1 MATTTSPTP
10 LPVLPYAVGHAGPGF
25 LALVAG
31 LVPLTVLGL
40 VAYAYQFVEGEAVT
54 GLRDL
59 GTMGGATWGL
69 YIVFV
74 VYFVGVSFAGIT
86 VAAMIRLFD
95 LTHLRPVARMAE
107 LLTVVAL
114 VMAALAVIID
124 LGQPGRGIINLF
136 RYARPQSPFFGTFT
150 LVLSGYLIASYI
162 YFYLDSRRDA
172 AELARRPTRLA
183 GLFRFWA
190 AGYQESVESRERHDR
205 ATFWLSLAIIPLLVI
220 AHSTLGFVFGIQG
233 GAAGWYSALQAPAF
247 VVLAGVSGIGHIIV
261 MAAIARRFLHLE
273 AELPIRIFSWFG
285 NMLWVLIVVALYFV
299 VAEMLT
305 GGYAGH
311 HHESR
316 VHDAL
321 LTGEYAW
328 LFWSTVGLLIISLL
342 LVFGQ
347 FATRRYSIGLLVTA
361 GVLVNLA
368 AIGKRY
374 LIVVPSQTH
383 GSLLPYD
390 VGSYAPTWVEY
401 AIVVGLMAL
410 GALAIVVTFKLFPIM
425 DVRIADEGA

>member
-1 MATTTSPTP
+1 MAATTSPAT
-10 LPVLPYAVGHAGPGF
+10 LPTLPYAVGRAGAGF

-31 LVPLTVLGL
+31 LSVLVVLGL
-40 VAYAYQFVEGEAVT
+40 VAYGYQFVEGEAVT

-69 YIVFV
+69 YIVFL

-95 LTHLRPVARMAE
+95 LTHLRPIARMAE
-107 LLTVVAL
+107 LLTIVSL
-114 VMAALAVIID
+114 VMAALAVIVD
-124 LGQPGRGIINLF
+124 LGQPGRGMINLF

-150 LVLSGYLIASYI
+150 LVLSGYLVASYI

-172 AELARRPTRLA
+172 AALAQRPTRLA
-183 GLFRFWA
+183 GFFRFWA
-190 AGYQESVESRERHDR
+190 AGYKESPESLARHSR
-205 ATFWLSLAIIPLLVI
+205 TTFWLSLAIIPLLVI
-220 AHSTLGFVFGIQG
+220 AHSTLGFVFGIQS
-233 GAAGWYSALQAPAF
+233 GAAGWYSTLQAPAF

-273 AELPIRIFSWFG
+273 EELPVRIFIWLG

-299 VAEMLT
+299 VTEMLT
-305 GGYAGH
+305 GGYSGH
-311 HHESR
+311 HHELR

-328 LFWSTVGLLIISLL
+328 LFWSTIGLLIVSLL
-342 LVFGQ
+342 LAFGQ
-347 FATRRYSIGLLVTA
+347 FAMGRYSIGLLVTA
-361 GVLVNLA
+361 GALVNLA

-374 LIVVPSQTH
+374 LIVIPSQTH
-383 GSLLPYD
+383 GRLLPYGI
-390 VGSYAPTWVEY
+390 GSYAPTWVEY
-401 AIVVGLMAL
+401 AVVVGLMAL
-410 GALAIVVTFKLFPIM
+410 GALAIVVTFKVFPIM
-425 DVRIADEGA
+425 DVRTTDEGA